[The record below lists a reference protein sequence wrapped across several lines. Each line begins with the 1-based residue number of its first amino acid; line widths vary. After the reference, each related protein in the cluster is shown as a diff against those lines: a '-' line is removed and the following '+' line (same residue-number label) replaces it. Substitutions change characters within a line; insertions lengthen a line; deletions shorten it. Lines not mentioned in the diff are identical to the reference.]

1 MILAVD
7 IGNTNIKMALFKDKK
22 ILRTWRLST
31 DKAAGLEQY
40 QKQLNRLFVRKKRD
54 RQVDEIIICSV
65 VPGLSKI
72 LKQALFLFFK
82 KEPYV
87 LGKDI
92 FAPIKN
98 LYKNPKQVGQDR
110 LANAVAAY
118 RKFGGAAIVVDFG
131 TALTF
136 DLISQKGSYIGGVI
150 VPGMEI
156 SLQAL
161 IRHADLLPKIRL
173 KRPRAILG
181 RDTATSMQSGIVY
194 GYSFLVESMLKRLKK
209 TISPKAYV
217 VATGG
222 WASLMRRFCP
232 TINQIEDNLTLEGLR
247 LILEKRK
254 KRLDKSRQIGYN

>member
-7 IGNTNIKMALFKDKK
+7 IGNTDIKMALFKDKK

-31 DKAAGLEQY
+31 DKAATLKQY
-40 QKQLNRLFVRKKRD
+40 QAQLGSLFTRKKVRD
-54 RQVDEIIICSV
+54 TQIDEIIICSV
-65 VPGLSKI
+65 VPGLSRI
-72 LKQALFLFFK
+72 LSKALFLFFK
-82 KEPYV
+82 KRPYV

-110 LANAVAAY
+110 LANAIAAY
-118 RKFGGAAIVVDFG
+118 HEFGGPAIVVDFG

-156 SLQAL
+156 SLKAL
-161 IRHADLLPKIRL
+161 IKHADLLPKISLR
-173 KRPRAILG
+173 KPQAILG
-181 RDTATSMQSGIVY
+181 RDTASSMLSGIVY
-194 GYSFLVESMLKRLKK
+194 GYSFLVETMLQRLKK
-209 TISPKAYV
+209 ILSPKAYV

-222 WASLMRRFCP
+222 RASLMHNFCP
-232 TINQIEDNLTLEGLR
+232 TINAIEENLTLEGLKF
-247 LILEKRK
+247 ILQEKEK
-254 KRLDKSRQIGYN
+254 KT